1 MSEDD
6 GVRGYSDRL
15 RAGAVE
21 REPGTL
27 PPHYPTCFGCGPDA
41 EYGLH
46 LVSRKVGDEIHA
58 TYAFSSKHSGA
69 PGIAHGGTVAALVD
83 DVCGCLLFVVKQP
96 AVTRKLEVEYLK
108 PVLVGVPYDLVAKVD
123 RFEGRKLF
131 VSCEGRNPDGE
142 LTFRGGGLFLVVDVS
157 HFDQG
162 TTSGDGRPPIAL

>member
-1 MSEDD
+1 VSDD
-6 GVRGYSDRL
+6 VRGYSERL

-21 REPGTL
+21 RPPGAL
-27 PPHYPTCFGCGPDA
+27 PPHYPTCFGCGPES

-46 LVSRKVGDEIHA
+46 LVARKAGDEIHA
-58 TYAFSSKHSGA
+58 TYTFSHRHSGA

-83 DVCGCLLFVVKQP
+83 DVCGFLLFVVQQP

-108 PVLVGVPYDLVAKVD
+108 PVLVGVPYDLVAKVES
-123 RFEGRKLF
+123 FEGRKLF
-131 VSCEGRNPDGE
+131 VSCEGRAPDGV

-162 TTSGDGRPPIAL
+162 STSGEGRPPIAL